1 LSETTDLLGDTRGTG
16 VMIPE
21 LRGPD
26 QPSWELLSTC
36 VHCGLCLN
44 HCPTYKVLG
53 LEMDSPR
60 GRIYQI
66 LHVNEGTLP
75 MGETFVKHIDRCL
88 GCLAC
93 ETACPSGI
101 QYGKIVERARA
112 QIEQNYRRPFL
123 PRMLRSF
130 FYGKVLRN
138 FGMLRFAARMTRF
151 YQRSGLQTVTR
162 KLGVLKLLG
171 MSDVDRLAPQID
183 SEFFFSEIGKVFPA
197 VGERRGKVAFL
208 AGCINNVAFSHLN
221 RASVRVLTQNGIEVH
236 IPADQGCCGALHSHA
251 GFRDDARTLARNNI
265 QVFLHDEYD
274 AIITN
279 AAGCG
284 STLKEYHDLLEHDPE
299 YAERAKQFVAKAKD
313 ITEYLAKI
321 GLRDAPN
328 KLKQKVAYQ
337 DACHL
342 AHAQRV
348 RSAPRE
354 LLKAIGCEVVELPH
368 ADQCCGSAGVYN
380 VAQTELSMKVLEA
393 KMDDVNSVADSAQIL
408 ATANVGCLIQLRAG
422 VAKRGMTLP
431 VKHIVEL
438 LDEAFLNTSRA

>member
-1 LSETTDLLGDTRGTG
+1 MSEAAQTVDTVRGTG
-16 VMIPE
+16 VMAPE

-44 HCPTYKVLG
+44 HCPTYKTLG

-66 LHVNEGTLP
+66 LQVNEGKLP
-75 MGETFVKHIDRCL
+75 LAESFVTHIDRCL

-93 ETACPSGI
+93 ETACPSGV

-112 QIEQNYRRPFL
+112 QIEQHYRRPFFT
-123 PRMLRSF
+123 RTLRGF
-130 FYGKVLRN
+130 FYGNVLRN
-138 FGMLRFAARMTRF
+138 FGLLRFLAGATRF
-151 YQRSGLQTVTR
+151 YQRSGMQTVLR
-162 KLGVLKLLG
+162 KVGLLKLMGVEDL
-171 MSDVDRLAPQID
+171 DRLAPRID
-183 SEFFFSEIGKVFPA
+183 SRFFFSEIGKVFPA
-197 VGERRGKVAFL
+197 AGQRRGKAAFL

-221 RASVRVLTQNGIEVH
+221 RATVHVLTQNGIEVH
-236 IPADQGCCGALHSHA
+236 IPAGQGCCGALHAHA
-251 GFRDDARTLARNNI
+251 GFREAARELARKNI
-265 QVFLHDEYD
+265 EVFLAGDYD

-299 YAERAKQFVAKAKD
+299 FAERAKQFVAKARD
-313 ITEYLAKI
+313 VTEYLAEI

-328 KLKQKVAYQ
+328 KLQQRVAYQ

-342 AHAQRV
+342 AHAQHV

-380 VAQTELSMKVLEA
+380 IAQNELSMKILEA
-393 KMDDVNSVADSAQIL
+393 KMDDVASVVDSAQMV

-438 LDEAFLNTSRA
+438 LDEAFTQSPAC